1 MPEKGKKS
9 NKPGIIRIIP
19 DRYPRTSEIL
29 IFSDMSELDY
39 VFNLL
44 DEIKENTN
52 SVATNITSEEWNDS
66 FNRSGISYL
75 ISQLR
80 RACFEYERF
89 WIDEEAWNLEE
100 DETFNECMN
109 DPDELRCLV
118 TSLDFGRIKP
128 VKGKNTRFYEPAYH
142 AAARSLQMAMYAYK
156 YVGDS
161 KWVTYCIDEL
171 KQFLTRYHAAALE
184 IVMHRDNIYLS
195 SKQKYFPSI
204 DRMNAGNEKRVRE
217 QQKKAEDDHAEIKRE
232 FGELSKVKPHKNKT
246 NLVKELVSKGYS
258 ERTVW
263 RALKD
268 NTDAQ
273 E

>member
-9 NKPGIIRIIP
+9 NKPAVKKLP

-44 DEIKENTN
+44 DKIKENTN
-52 SVATNITSEEWNDS
+52 SVATNITSDEWNDL
-66 FNRSGISYL
+66 FNHSGIYCL
-75 ISQLR
+75 IRQLR
-80 RACFEYERF
+80 KACFEYERF
-89 WIDEEAWNLEE
+89 WIDEEDWSLEE
-100 DETFNECMN
+100 DEEFNEYMN
-109 DPDELRCLV
+109 DPEELQWLV
-118 TSLDFGRIKP
+118 TELDFGRIKP
-128 VKGKNTRFYEPAYH
+128 VKGKNRRFYEPAYH

-184 IVMHRDNIYLS
+184 IVMHRANIYLS
-195 SKQKYFPSI
+195 SKQEYFSSI
-204 DRMNAGNEKRVRE
+204 DRMNAGNKKRVRE
-217 QQKKAEDDHAEIKRE
+217 QQEEAADVHAKIRRRYD
-232 FGELSKVKPHKNKT
+232 ELSKIKPHKNKT
-246 NLVKELVSKGYS
+246 NLVKELVSERYS
-258 ERTVW
+258 ESTVW
-263 RALKD
+263 RALRNPD
-268 NTDAQ
+268 TQ

>member
-9 NKPGIIRIIP
+9 NKPAIKELP

-44 DEIKENTN
+44 DKIKENTN
-52 SVATNITSEEWNDS
+52 SVATNITSEEWNNL
-66 FNRSGISYL
+66 FNHSGIYYL
-75 ISQLR
+75 IRQLR
-80 RACFEYERF
+80 KACFEYERF
-89 WIDEEAWNLEE
+89 WIDEEDWNLEE
-100 DETFNECMN
+100 DEEFNEYMN
-109 DPDELRCLV
+109 DPEELQWLV
-118 TSLDFGRIKP
+118 TDLDFGRTKP

-204 DRMNAGNEKRVRE
+204 DRMNAGNEIRVRE
-217 QQKKAEDDHAEIKRE
+217 QQEKAAADYAEIKRE

-258 ERTVW
+258 ERTIW